1 MATGPSGEGP
11 ADPSDRRARL
21 RLVTADEG
29 IAPPSPAPH
38 PPGRPS
44 WRDGLIGGGLAVLVL
59 LLGWGIG
66 VAALADRDSIDSPQD
81 ALDVRPGDAQALASL
96 AEQRMA
102 QRDPA
107 VAEALAHR
115 ALAADPLE
123 LTAFRTL
130 GLAAAVRG
138 RYDQADE
145 LMTIA
150 GRRAKRDRLAQLWL
164 LQRRAGQGR
173 YRDAVIHADGLMRA
187 WPNEMRAPVT
197 RMLSAMAV
205 DPNAGKAI
213 AADLATDPPWRTR
226 FLIDL
231 SRNVPDLTAPFTVFS
246 ALQDS
251 KQPPRSIE
259 LQAYIDRLVR
269 ERLYQAAYVT
279 WVQLLPQTGM
289 KGLGDLYDG
298 DFNGLPG
305 PPPFNWQLP
314 RLKGA
319 SVELDP
325 APEGASGG
333 PGGGALHLS
342 FGGGA
347 APVVLARQ
355 LLVLPPG
362 RYRLLGE
369 ARTQRFE
376 SALGLT
382 WTLRC
387 AEGSKGLAGETGPIN
402 DGPIS
407 KGGGWAPIAAEFEVR
422 ASDCS
427 AQWLTLEQ
435 AAHRP
440 IATRGDIWFDGLKI
454 MRAG

>member
-1 MATGPSGEGP
+1 MARGQNGEGGG
-11 ADPSDRRARL
+11 DPSDRRARL
-21 RLVTADEG
+21 RLVTSEEVRP
-29 IAPPSPAPH
+29 PPSALRRH
-38 PPGRPS
+38 

-66 VAALADRDSIDSPQD
+66 VAALADRDSVERPQD

-96 AEQRMA
+96 ADLRMS
-102 QRDPA
+102 QRDTA
-107 VAEALAHR
+107 AAQNLARR
-115 ALAADPLE
+115 AILADPLE

-130 GLAAAVRG
+130 GQAAAADG
-138 RYDQADE
+138 KLAQADA

-150 GRRAKRDRLAQLWL
+150 GHRAKRDRPAQLWL

-173 YRDAVIHADGLMRA
+173 FAEAVVHADGLMRA
-187 WPNEMRAPVT
+187 WPTEMRAPVT
-197 RMLSAMAV
+197 RMLTAMAV
-205 DPNAGKAI
+205 DPDAGRAI
-213 AADLATDPPWRTR
+213 AGVLATDPPWRTR

-231 SRNVPDLTAPFTVFS
+231 SRGVSDLAAPFTVFS

-251 KQPPRSIE
+251 RQPPRTIE

-269 ERLYQAAYVT
+269 EGLYQAAYVT
-279 WVQLLPQTGM
+279 WVQLLPQDGV

-298 DFNGLPG
+298 DFDGLPG
-305 PPPFNWQLP
+305 PPPFNWRLP
-314 RLKGA
+314 RLKGV
-319 SVELDP
+319 SVELAP
-325 APEGASGG
+325 APEG
-333 PGGGALHLS
+333 PGGGTLHLG

-362 RYRLLGE
+362 RYRLLGQ
-369 ARTQRFE
+369 ARTQRFD

-387 AEGSKGLAGETGPIN
+387 AEGGKGLAGETGPIN
-402 DGPIS
+402 ESP
-407 KGGGWAPIAAEFEVR
+407 GWAPIAAEFEVR
-422 ASDCS
+422 TGDCS

-454 MRAG
+454 LRAG